1 MFGHQNKVA
10 HYTVKCRRLIDKF
23 SFCLKNKRHDKPEY
37 LNQGSLMVIQFR

>member
-10 HYTVKCRRLIDKF
+10 HYTAKRRRLIDKF
-23 SFCLKNKRHDKPEY
+23 SFCLKIKRHHEPEY